1 MCNSLH
7 SWTDVESM
15 VDALQ
20 AGMLGDADLPLRPD
34 TSVTAVVAMPLDEAA
49 EKNGAAVPMPTLRVV
64 WVSPHAAIA
73 ASAAVTEASA
83 PDALRFRPLFDFASA
98 IIGSDVGTLLSVP
111 QSDLQRIRWR

>member
-1 MCNSLH
+1 
-7 SWTDVESM
+7 M

-34 TSVTAVVAMPLDEAA
+34 TSVTAVVAMPLDDAT

-64 WVSPHAAIA
+64 WVSPHTATA
-73 ASAAVTEASA
+73 ASAAATDASA
-83 PDALRFRPLFDFASA
+83 PAALRLRPLFDFASA
-98 IIGSDVGTLLSVP
+98 IIGSDVATFLSVP